1 MLCMPSEKSSN
12 YKYLCDVRGA
22 HSLFSASSV
31 KALCLADG
39 LDIAHS
45 KLHGN
50 MLKQTLK
57 HYQVDNSM

>member
-1 MLCMPSEKSSN
+1 MLCLQVTRALIISIYAMLEA
-12 YKYLCDVRGA
+12 L
-22 HSLFSASSV
+22 SLFIASCV

-50 MLKQTLK
+50 SLNE
-57 HYQVDNSM
+57 H

>member
-1 MLCMPSEKSSN
+1 MLCLQVTRALIISIYAMLEA
-12 YKYLCDVRGA
+12 L
-22 HSLFSASSV
+22 SLFIASCV